1 VWASS
6 FWGARV
12 VKKIVIFTCI
22 GGHNSV
28 SQSLKT
34 YLSDF
39 HDVLV
44 LNFFLDVIGSLDPI
58 RWLTGTLWTAEDYY
72 SFCVRNQFHNFLN
85 KTYKPGL
92 SVFGLLH
99 KVIKNRIKKRLIEEK
114 IEILISVIP
123 WFNDFFL
130 SLAQELNITFILMP
144 TDMEIAHFFNNISLI
159 SYKRFLFLM
168 PFQDTNMHAVALKK
182 GVLPGQIFIS
192 GVPLK
197 EDFFITH
204 NQEDIR
210 TLLAIPPKKPVILLL
225 MGSQGSS
232 AMIDY
237 AKKLSS
243 ITDIPFHLI
252 MVLGAN
258 AKQRST
264 LEKIL
269 FGSLVSKTVLGFT
282 DLIPQLMAIST
293 LLITKSGGISISEA
307 IYMNLP
313 TLMDATSEVL
323 FWEKANQQFMHENR
337 FGTSIHCLQELPSIV
352 RAFLTN
358 RQDMLEVY
366 KKNMQLFEKKH
377 GALTVKKVLD
387 ELIIR

>member
-1 VWASS
+1 M
-6 FWGARV
+6 
-12 VKKIVIFTCI
+12 KKIVIFTCI

-39 HDVLV
+39 YDVLV

-72 SFCVRNQFHNFLN
+72 SFCVRNRLHTFLN
-85 KTYKPGL
+85 KTYGASL
-92 SVFGLLH
+92 NAFGLLH
-99 KVIKNRIKKRLIEEK
+99 NHIKERIKKKLIEEK
-114 IEILISVIP
+114 VDVLISVIP
-123 WFNDFFL
+123 WFNNYFL
-130 SLAQELNITFILMP
+130 SLAQELDITFILMP
-144 TDMEIAHFFNNISLI
+144 TDMEVVHFFNNISSV
-159 SYKRFLFLM
+159 SYKRFMFLM
-168 PFQDTNMHAVALKK
+168 PFKDQNMHAIALKK
-182 GVLPGQIFIS
+182 GIQPTQICVS

-197 EDFFITH
+197 EDFFISH
-204 NQEDIR
+204 NEHDIR
-210 TLLAIPPKKPVILLL
+210 TDLAIPPKKPVILLL

-237 AKKLSS
+237 AKKLAT
-243 ITDIPFHLI
+243 ITDVSFHLI

-258 AKQRST
+258 TKQRSV
-264 LEKIL
+264 LEKVN
-269 FGSLVSKTVLGFT
+269 FGPLVSKTVLGFT

-323 FWEKANQQFMHENR
+323 FWEKENQQFMHENR
-337 FGTSIHCLQELPSIV
+337 FGTSVHCLQELPSIV
-352 RAFLTN
+352 RAFLTT

-377 GALTVKKVLD
+377 GALMVKKIVD
-387 ELIIR
+387 EITAGY

>member
-1 VWASS
+1 
-6 FWGARV
+6 

-34 YLSDF
+34 YLSNCY
-39 HDVLV
+39 DVVV
-44 LNFFLDVIGSLDPI
+44 LNFFLDIIGALDPI
-58 RWLTGTLWTAEDYY
+58 RWLTGNIWTAEDYY
-72 SFCVRNQFHNFLN
+72 SFCMRNRLHNFLN
-85 KTYKPGL
+85 KTYGKSL
-92 SVFGLLH
+92 TVFGLLH
-99 KVIKNRIKKRLIEEK
+99 RFIKKRIKKRLLEEK
-114 IEILISVIP
+114 VEILISVIP
-123 WFNDFFL
+123 WFNDYFL
-130 SLAQELNITFILMP
+130 SLAEELNITFILMP
-144 TDMEIAHFFNNISLI
+144 TDMEIAHFFNNVSTV

-168 PFQDTNMHAVALKK
+168 PFEDATMHAIALKK
-182 GVLPGQIFIS
+182 GVLPTQICIS

-204 NQEDIR
+204 NQQDIR
-210 TLLAIPPKKPVILLL
+210 IHLAIPQKKPVILLL

-237 AKKLSS
+237 AKKLAS
-243 ITDIPFHLI
+243 ITDVPFHLI

-258 AKQRST
+258 EKQRSA
-264 LEKIL
+264 LKKIA
-269 FGSLVSKTVLGFT
+269 FGSLISTTVLGFT

-313 TLMDATSEVL
+313 ALMDATSEVL

-337 FGTSIHCLQELPSIV
+337 FGTSVHCLQELPSII

-377 GALTVKKVLD
+377 GALTVKKILD
-387 ELIIR
+387 EITVK

>member
-1 VWASS
+1 
-6 FWGARV
+6 

-28 SQSLKT
+28 SQSLKA
-34 YLSDF
+34 YLSNF
-39 HDVLV
+39 YDVLV
-44 LNFFLDVIGSLDPI
+44 LNFFLDIIGSLDPI
-58 RWLTGTLWTAEDYY
+58 RWLTGSIWTAEDYY
-72 SFCVRNQFHNFLN
+72 SFCVRNRLHNFLN
-85 KTYKPGL
+85 KTYKTSL
-92 SVFGLLH
+92 AAFGVLH
-99 KVIKNRIKKRLIEEK
+99 KVIRNRIKKRLLEEK
-114 IEILISVIP
+114 VEILISVIP
-123 WFNDFFL
+123 WFNDYFL
-130 SLAQELNITFILMP
+130 SIAQELNITFILMP
-144 TDMEIAHFFNNISLI
+144 TDMEVAHFFNNVPTI
-159 SYKRFLFLM
+159 SYRRFLFLM
-168 PFQDTNMHAVALKK
+168 PFEDATMHAIALKK
-182 GVLPGQIFIS
+182 GVLPAQICIS

-197 EDFFITH
+197 EDFFIIH
-204 NQEDIR
+204 NQQDIR
-210 TLLAIPPKKPVILLL
+210 VRLAIAPKKPVILLL

-237 AKKLSS
+237 AKKLAS
-243 ITDIPFHLI
+243 ITDVPFHLI

-258 AKQRST
+258 EKQRST
-264 LEKIL
+264 VERVV
-269 FGSLVSKTVLGFT
+269 FSSSVSTTVLGFT

-337 FGTSIHCLQELPSIV
+337 FGTSVHCLQELPSIV

-387 ELIIR
+387 ELDA